1 MSCVLEILSEHE
13 LIMRKKYLIN
23 QIKNINQE
31 LSNRNIELDDKD
43 DISYLDKIEKTIALC
58 GDNDI
63 QSSANY
69 CAQSDIICNVESSTC
84 YITTN
89 NNISENKIKKIK
101 IKVNIKKK

>member
-43 DISYLDKIEKTIALC
+43 DISYLDKIEKTISLC
-58 GDNDI
+58 ED
-63 QSSANY
+63 
-69 CAQSDIICNVESSTC
+69 
-84 YITTN
+84 
-89 NNISENKIKKIK
+89 NNIIQDVLCDNLNNTTSENKIKKIK
-101 IKVNIKKK
+101 IKVNIKKII